1 MISEEATALF
11 RHEKP
16 KYGLYA
22 PIFLIMVTII
32 AGIGIILLYLGYF
45 WSNTLLIIP
54 GWVIAIFGLYHTI
67 AYLGWSI
74 ISVSNELDDWRH
86 TFKLIN
92 LDLDQPLEIL
102 DVGCG
107 TGRSAL
113 KIAKL
118 IENGKLY
125 GIDLFL
131 GAAVQGYALWRIQR
145 NAELEGVAARC
156 EFKEGAAQNIPY
168 PDNKFDIVTMGSVL
182 HELHGGRE
190 EQLHALN
197 EAYRVLKPGG
207 TFITVEFVT
216 NKLRTKLL
224 FTVFLRL
231 AGFKS
236 REYWSKLLKDSI
248 LSDMRV
254 YNTSVKGMNLFIAI
268 KHR

>member
-1 MISEEATALF
+1 MKSEEATARF

-16 KYGLYA
+16 KYGLYS

-32 AGIGIILLYLGYF
+32 AGIGIILLLLGYF
-45 WSNTLLIIP
+45 WTNTLLIIP

-67 AYLGWSI
+67 VYLGWSI
-74 ISVSNELDDWRH
+74 FSVSDELNDWRQ

-92 LDLDQPLEIL
+92 VNLDQSLEIL

-131 GAAVQGYALWRIQR
+131 GAAVQGNALERIQR
-145 NAELEGVAARC
+145 NAELEGGAARC

-168 PDNKFDIVTMGSVL
+168 PDNTFDVVTMGSVL
-182 HELHGGRE
+182 HELHAGRE
-190 EQLHALN
+190 EQLQALN
-197 EAYRVLKPGG
+197 EAHRVLKPGG
-207 TFITVEFVT
+207 SFITVEFVT
-216 NKLRTKLL
+216 NKLRTRLL
-224 FTVFLRL
+224 FTIFLRL

-236 REYWSKLLKDSI
+236 REYWGNLLKNSKLTDI
-248 LSDMRV
+248 QV
-254 YNTSVKGMNLFIAI
+254 YKSSVKGMNMFIA
-268 KHR
+268 KKV